1 MRTHVLDQQN
11 SSGSC
16 IGSDAFATRHAV
28 LLACGRTSVQL
39 IACAHGWLQVT
50 HEPCFCL
57 LREVVS
63 YSGGG
68 RGQPIRE
75 ALENPGKE
83 HFILFHIGY

>member
-1 MRTHVLDQQN
+1 M
-11 SSGSC
+11 
-16 IGSDAFATRHAV
+16 
-28 LLACGRTSVQL
+28 
-39 IACAHGWLQVT
+39 QVT

-83 HFILFHIGY
+83 HFILFHIGCVSASPVVPSHLMHLTLS